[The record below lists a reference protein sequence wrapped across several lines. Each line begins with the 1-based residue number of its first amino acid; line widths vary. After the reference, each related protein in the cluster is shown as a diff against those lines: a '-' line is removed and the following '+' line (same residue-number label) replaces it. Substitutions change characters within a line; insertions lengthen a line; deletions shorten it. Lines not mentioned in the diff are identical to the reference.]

1 MYIAS
6 FTKVESKH
14 VQDKWETHDLS
25 IKESLYSI
33 LFSGFYDDFWVH
45 SIHYSI
51 YTIHINKNTLKI
63 YTIHAIAFILY
74 IQYLYKPLTSKMNIL
89 FS

>member
-63 YTIHAIAFILY
+63 YTIHAKHLY
-74 IQYLYKPLTSKMNIL
+74 YTYNIYINLSPLK
-89 FS
+89 